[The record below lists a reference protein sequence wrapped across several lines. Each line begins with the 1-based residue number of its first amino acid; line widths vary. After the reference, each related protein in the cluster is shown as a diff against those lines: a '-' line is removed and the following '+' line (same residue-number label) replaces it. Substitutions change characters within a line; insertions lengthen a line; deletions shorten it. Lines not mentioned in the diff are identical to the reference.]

1 MLLSG
6 GGQKGSMRKPLS
18 NSHGGDGTSFN
29 GPPGILAE
37 IQDVERPVIIDTGA
51 DINVISKK
59 IVDAQGWTHKK
70 ESTTDTITGVN
81 GTEMSV
87 EGTIKLPIEIDGW
100 KAPELTEF
108 IILDTDE
115 FYALIGNEF
124 LRKHGASVS
133 YEKKNPTFT
142 WNANGKRKEV
152 NCGKINKDAQLGWR
166 INRVLM
172 ITSKKNKK
180 KKKKGPPQIQ
190 KDPILLYGPDDPM
203 FPKWTYNAKYH
214 YPEHCRWRHPEPYTV

>member
-1 MLLSG
+1 VLLSG
-6 GGQKGSMRKPLS
+6 GGQKGSVRKPLS
-18 NSHGGDGTSFN
+18 NGHGGDRTSFN

-81 GTEMSV
+81 GTETSV

-124 LRKHGASVS
+124 LRKHGASIS

-152 NCGKINKDAQLGWR
+152 NCVKINQDAQLGW
-166 INRVLM
+166 
-172 ITSKKNKK
+172 
-180 KKKKGPPQIQ
+180 
-190 KDPILLYGPDDPM
+190 
-203 FPKWTYNAKYH
+203 
-214 YPEHCRWRHPEPYTV
+214 